1 MMRKAKAQRQQEQVA
16 AQALLEFTQ
25 DLTFD
30 QLTDAILQLLKGR
43 PDFDEIAADQMTSR
57 ITGIAWK
64 RRRGML

>member
-1 MMRKAKAQRQQEQVA
+1 MMKTKAQRQQEQVA

-30 QLTDAILQLLKGR
+30 QLTDSILRLLEGR
-43 PDFDEIAADQMTSR
+43 PDFDEMRADEMTSR